1 MEMIEDMGLKQWHFK
16 IVGSAVPHL
25 NLVDYLIDDFH
36 LFSEI
41 LSIPI
46 MKGMTQLL

>member
-1 MEMIEDMGLKQWHFK
+1 VEMIEDMGLKQPHFMIK
-16 IVGSAVPHL
+16 GLAVPHL

-41 LSIPI
+41 LSIPV